1 LDILIGLAKSAFPTK
16 MLKLLRAMALLR
28 AAHAQY
34 SGGASLPTVDL
45 GYEVYQ
51 ASNFNVRSSLSG
63 LPIHS
68 SPCLQDTGNF
78 YNFSNIRYAAPPVGE
93 LRFAPPQPPAEN
105 RSTVND
111 GGTSRY
117 AAVSRGNGKID

>member
-1 LDILIGLAKSAFPTK
+1 MPMIGLAKSVFPTK
-16 MLKLLRAMALLR
+16 MLKLLGAMALLTV
-28 AAHAQY
+28 AHAQY

-63 LPIHS
+63 FPIYS

-117 AAVSRGNGKID
+117 ATASCGNE